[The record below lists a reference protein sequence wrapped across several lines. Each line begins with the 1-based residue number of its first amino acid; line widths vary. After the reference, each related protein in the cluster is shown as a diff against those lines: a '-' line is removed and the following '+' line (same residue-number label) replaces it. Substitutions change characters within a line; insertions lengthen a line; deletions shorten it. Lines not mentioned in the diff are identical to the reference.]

1 MMKAPYRVA
10 LILGLAAF
18 AATSLEAAEI
28 DHVTDEST
36 NSVRVVNNYLVHVQ
50 VYVEDSTGRRLS
62 LGRVARGELR
72 EFEIPEEIAQESF
85 RIRVVPRPSAWSLLQ
100 DDYAVK
106 TNPLDLEMY
115 SQVTLWL
122 ESDLRQSKVETIRG

>member
-1 MMKAPYRVA
+1 MSAVSKLVVIPGAVGVA
-10 LILGLAAF
+10 LVPP
-18 AATSLEAAEI
+18 SVAESSI
-28 DHVTDEST
+28 GSA
-36 NSVRVVNNYLVHVQ
+36 
-50 VYVEDSTGRRLS
+50 DSTGRRLS

-85 RIRVVPRPSAWSLLQ
+85 RIRIVPRPSAWSLLQ

-106 TNPLDLEMY
+106 TNPLDLEIY

-122 ESDLRQSKVETIRG
+122 ESDLRQSKVETTRGSRHEGRGVLTPRPDPGVG